1 MIRTLQRL
9 APLLILIAAFL
20 LTQQMWKLRLWLNP
34 VHVEVPEGVVELY
47 GTSWCGYCAN
57 ARRFFDANGIPFADL
72 DIERSPAAEQAFQQ
86 LGGRGVPLI
95 RVGDEI
101 IHGFSPDDL
110 RRALRQFEENREAEA
125 LPASPAGS
133 TL

>member
-1 MIRTLQRL
+1 
-9 APLLILIAAFL
+9 
-20 LTQQMWKLRLWLNP
+20 MWKLRLWLNP

-101 IHGFSPDDL
+101 KIG
-110 RRALRQFEENREAEA
+110 RASCRDRGQNAA
-125 LPASPAGS
+125 AGGRGEHS
-133 TL
+133 ESR